1 MSPRLVVACALIAA
15 STAEAAP
22 QLLVGARGGIFIPA
36 SSSLRPGP
44 LVGVAAELAP
54 FPLRQLALVVE
65 YQRSFHDFIS
75 GGHRFPAHQDSA
87 AAGLSFR
94 IDVGP
99 VIPYATALGQ
109 YSILTVA
116 QQSVSDWS
124 GALALGF
131 FVPLGRHFFVGAQ
144 ARYGYALSTRQFP
157 SGSIF
162 QGQLGYRAGP
172 F

>member
-1 MSPRLVVACALIAA
+1 M
-15 STAEAAP
+15 
-22 QLLVGARGGIFIPA
+22 GARGGIFIPA
-36 SSSLRPGP
+36 ASRLRPGP
-44 LVGVAAELAP
+44 LAGLAVEVAP
-54 FPLRQLALVVE
+54 FPTRQLALVAE

-75 GGHRFPAHQDSA
+75 GGQRFDAHQDA
-87 AAGLSFR
+87 AALGLELR
-94 IDVGP
+94 LDVGP

-162 QGQLGYRAGP
+162 QGQLGYRAGK